1 METLIDTLKAM
12 QKVTCTELA
21 TSLGIAPAEAI
32 KMLREYEEQGE
43 VVSVNGYWSVSE
55 RQSGVKEKQ
64 CRCVKRKENPAWWSA
79 EKTVSH

>member
-32 KMLREYEEQGE
+32 KMLA
-43 VVSVNGYWSVSE
+43 
-55 RQSGVKEKQ
+55 GVRRAGRS
-64 CRCVKRKENPAWWSA
+64 CIG
-79 EKTVSH
+79 

>member
-55 RQSGVKEKQ
+55 RQTGVKEKKVTV
-64 CRCVKRKENPAWWSA
+64 CKVERK
-79 EKTVSH
+79 SHPVV